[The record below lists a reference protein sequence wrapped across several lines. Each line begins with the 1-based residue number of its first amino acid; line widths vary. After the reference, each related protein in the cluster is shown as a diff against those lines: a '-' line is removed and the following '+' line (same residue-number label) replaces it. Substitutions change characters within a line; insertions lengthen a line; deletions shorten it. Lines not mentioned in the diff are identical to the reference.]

1 MNANTQQSHIPFVDL
16 AAQYSSLAGEIEAS
30 MLGVLRTTDFILG
43 KEVNAFEEAFARYC
57 GVEHAIGL
65 DTGMSALELALEA
78 YDIGAGDEVIT
89 VANSF
94 IATAL
99 SVSHSGARP
108 VLVDADPVTYSID
121 VSAIERAITPR
132 TKAIMPV
139 HLYGL
144 PVDMDPLMEIA
155 ARHHLIVIEDACQ
168 GHGARYKG
176 RRAGSIGHAAAFSF
190 YPGKNLGAYGDGGM
204 LVTHDAKLADRI
216 RMLRN
221 YGQREKYHHSVL
233 GYNRRLDTIQ
243 AAVLSVKLPH
253 LDQWNAARRGHAQTY
268 SQRLAGTSVLVPVEP
283 SYAESVWHLY
293 VIRSSMRDAL
303 KQHLTEQGI
312 SVGLH
317 YPVPIHLQVA
327 YKDLGYHL
335 GDFPVSEAYAL
346 QSLSLPMF
354 AELTL
359 EQIARVTDAIQAF
372 DHLHHPEPLALGQA
386 VSNAVF
392 A

>member
-1 MNANTQQSHIPFVDL
+1 
-16 AAQYSSLAGEIEAS
+16 

>member
-1 MNANTQQSHIPFVDL
+1 
-16 AAQYSSLAGEIEAS
+16 

-268 SQRLAGTSVLVPVEP
+268 SQRLAGTSILVPVEP